1 MSSLFWV
8 ASLTIPSPI
17 FRKCGKNPGN
27 DEHPTSIHAMPCA
40 VGKKIRVLWGKRT
53 IRKKR
58 PSAPSA
64 ITEII

>member
-40 VGKKIRVLWGKRT
+40 VGKKIRVPWGKKT
-53 IRKKR
+53 IR
-58 PSAPSA
+58 
-64 ITEII
+64 